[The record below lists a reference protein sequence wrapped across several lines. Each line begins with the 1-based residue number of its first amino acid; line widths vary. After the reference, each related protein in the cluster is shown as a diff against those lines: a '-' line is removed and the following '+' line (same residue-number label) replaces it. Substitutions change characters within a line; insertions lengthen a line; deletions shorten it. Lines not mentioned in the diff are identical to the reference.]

1 MFVPILTE
9 PYRRRVESSGGGTA
23 VFGTIIEDGWV
34 QDEWQIALHL
44 ATLERIKFLGV
55 WRSGPAVP
63 FPFNTANVC
72 DFRDDSLYLH
82 AMNRDFPT
90 RFVTVVG
97 LRKDNTFRAFG
108 PIKRSESAPFVESL
122 RRTNEFETIAL
133 VHVRPERA
141 VR

>member
-1 MFVPILTE
+1 MADRLAPGNLGADQISW
-9 PYRRRVESSGGGTA
+9 RVA
-23 VFGTIIEDGWV
+23 I
-34 QDEWQIALHL
+34 
-44 ATLERIKFLGV
+44 
-55 WRSGPAVP
+55 RSCRA